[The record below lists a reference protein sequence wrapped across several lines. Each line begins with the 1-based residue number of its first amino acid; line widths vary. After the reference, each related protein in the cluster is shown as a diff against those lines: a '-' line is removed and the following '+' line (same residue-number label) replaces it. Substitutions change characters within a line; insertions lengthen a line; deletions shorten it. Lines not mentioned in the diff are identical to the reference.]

1 MPSPVRGA
9 RVRQR
14 ESGVPEV
21 PHQKA
26 CTTAVGFCRIGQ
38 GFIAVGSARRA
49 MRILRRSARAGGM
62 LDARHELDI
71 TPEREE
77 PGRRRPGPYARVDP
91 PSSFRQTDLRRRCGR
106 RLPAQEL
113 PAAAN
118 ILTVARDG
126 GTSDSA

>member
-62 LDARHELDI
+62 LDARHELDT
-71 TPEREE
+71 TPEEKSPDEGVR
-77 PGRRRPGPYARVDP
+77 Y
-91 PSSFRQTDLRRRCGR
+91 SLRWS
-106 RLPAQEL
+106 
-113 PAAAN
+113 
-118 ILTVARDG
+118 ILLLHSCKRIF
-126 GTSDSA
+126 